1 MKRYKYQELTRK
13 IIKGYYE
20 VYNELGSGFLES
32 VYESA
37 LSMALKDYGLNVKNQ
52 FPIEVYFKEKKVG
65 EFKADL
71 IVENKVLV
79 ELKAVSML
87 LPVHKAQLINYLK
100 ATNIGI
106 GLLMNF
112 GDEPEFK
119 RYIFNKNNH

>member
-1 MKRYKYQELTRK
+1 MEKYKYQKLTRT

-20 VYNELGSGFLES
+20 VYNDLGSGFLES
-32 VYESA
+32 VYEN
-37 LSMALKDYGLNVKNQ
+37 ALKKVLYDYGLTVNSQ
-52 FPIEVYFKEKKVG
+52 FPIDVYFRGRKVG

-71 IVENKVLV
+71 IVENKVLI
-79 ELKAVSML
+79 ELKSVSML

-100 ATNIGI
+100 ATNIEI

-119 RYIFNKNNH
+119 RYIFNKK

>member
-1 MKRYKYQELTRK
+1 MKRYKYQNLTRL
-13 IIKGYYE
+13 IIKGNYE

-32 VYESA
+32 VYENA
-37 LSMALKDYGLNVKNQ
+37 LLLVLTDYGLTVQ
-52 FPIEVYFKEKKVG
+52 EQYPIDVYLKDRKVG

-71 IVENKVLV
+71 IIEDKILV

-100 ATNIGI
+100 ATKIEI

-119 RYIFNKNNH
+119 RYIFNKNNQ

>member
-32 VYESA
+32 VYENA
-37 LSMALKDYGLNVKNQ
+37 LNKVLYDYGLIVKSQ
-52 FPIEVYFKEKKVG
+52 FPIDVYFRERKVG

-71 IVENKVLV
+71 IVEDKILI

-100 ATNIGI
+100 ATNIEI

-119 RYIFNKNNH
+119 RYIYNKNNH

>member
-87 LPVHKAQLINYLK
+87 LRVHKAQLINYLK

>member
-1 MKRYKYQELTRK
+1 MKRYQYQNLTRL

-20 VYNELGSGFLES
+20 VYNGLGPGFLES

-37 LSMALKDYGLNVKNQ
+37 LSLALKDYGLNVKRQ
-52 FPIEVYFKEKKVG
+52 FPIDVYFKDRKVG

-100 ATNIGI
+100 ATNIEI

-112 GDEPEFK
+112 GDKPEFK

>member
-1 MKRYKYQELTRK
+1 MTRK

-32 VYESA
+32 VYENA
-37 LSMALKDYGLNVKNQ
+37 LLLVLTDYGLRVRNQ
-52 FPIEVYFKEKKVG
+52 YPIDVYLKDRKVG

-71 IVENKVLV
+71 IIEDKILV
-79 ELKAVSML
+79 ELKAVTML

-100 ATNIGI
+100 ATKIEI

-119 RYIFNKNNH
+119 RYIFNKR

>member
-1 MKRYKYQELTRK
+1 MKKYKYQNLTRM

-20 VYNELGSGFLES
+20 VYNGLGSGFLES

-37 LSMALKDYGLNVKNQ
+37 LSLALKDYGLNVKSQ
-52 FPIEVYFKEKKVG
+52 FPIDVYFKDRKVG

-71 IVENKVLV
+71 IVEDKILV

-100 ATNIGI
+100 ATNIEI

-112 GDEPEFK
+112 GDKPEFK
-119 RYIFNKNNH
+119 RYIFNKNNQ